1 LYQHYATPESAPVV
15 VRRRIREFVAADKD
29 GLSNALSSRLVM
41 EVLPLLNASLA
52 TARAKNTALRRAFVA
67 REVPSGRA
75 LTKDDHDRLL
85 RQILSDDE
93 NAAMLAERA
102 HEEGGSLRAAVATY
116 FRALAQ
122 RWTGVG
128 DTVDVAAV
136 RLVDDQH
143 AIVALAVTAREVV
156 ALRVVLG
163 LVVERGTWK
172 VDELLVG
179 PAEAPIRPEARS
191 ERTETTL

>member
-1 LYQHYATPESAPVV
+1 
-15 VRRRIREFVAADKD
+15 
-29 GLSNALSSRLVM
+29 
-41 EVLPLLNASLA
+41 
-52 TARAKNTALRRAFVA
+52 
-67 REVPSGRA
+67 
-75 LTKDDHDRLL
+75 
-85 RQILSDDE
+85 
-93 NAAMLAERA
+93 MLAERA